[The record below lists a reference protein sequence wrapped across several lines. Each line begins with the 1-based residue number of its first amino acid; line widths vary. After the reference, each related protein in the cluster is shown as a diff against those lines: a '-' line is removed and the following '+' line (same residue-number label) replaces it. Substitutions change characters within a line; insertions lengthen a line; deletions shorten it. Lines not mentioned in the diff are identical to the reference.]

1 MSADVIEI
9 VKLSPDQLEV
19 ALTSS
24 EWAVRKSA
32 IEQGGLTAAQMDR
45 ALGDELFDVRYA
57 AEKQRSFA
65 AAQVIACDKEG
76 CVAADISGSRCY
88 EGVMLGTTDLH
99 VVQSL
104 GKTAVAH
111 LKANL
116 STMVEVEEMFGVVYD
131 GSKGRVVSERE
142 IEVSKCKGR

>member
-1 MSADVIEI
+1 ME
-9 VKLSPDQLEV
+9 
-19 ALTSS
+19 
-24 EWAVRKSA
+24 
-32 IEQGGLTAAQMDR
+32 R
-45 ALGDELFDVRYA
+45 ALMDELFDVRYA
-57 AEKQRSFA
+57 AEKQRSLA
-65 AAQVIACDKEG
+65 AAQVIACDKGG

-116 STMVEVEEMFGVVYD
+116 ISMVEVGEMFGVSYD
-131 GSKGRVVSERE
+131 GSRGWVISERE
-142 IEVSKCKGR
+142 IEVNKCKGR

>member
-1 MSADVIEI
+1 MKTDVKGSAR
-9 VKLSPDQLEV
+9 LSPDQLEA

-32 IEQGGLTAAQMDR
+32 IEQGGLSAAQMDR
-45 ALGDELFDVRYA
+45 ALADELFDVRYA

-65 AAQVIACDKEG
+65 AAQVIACDKWG
-76 CVAADISGSRCY
+76 CVAADISGARGY
-88 EGVMLGTTDLH
+88 EGVMLGATDLH

-116 STMVEVEEMFGVVYD
+116 ISMVEVGEMFGVVYD
-131 GSKGRVVSERE
+131 GSRGRVVSERD
-142 IEVSKCKGR
+142 IEANKCKGR